1 MANLFNNRVI
11 TLVRHG
17 KIAGAAA
24 LYGCTDVALSETGRA
39 ELLQALKAIHQH
51 TAISELIASP
61 LQRCT
66 LAAEHFVQQ
75 HQIPFALEP
84 RFQEINFGEWDGIAF
99 DELGSEW
106 DNLARF
112 WQAPATFQPPRG
124 ERLQDFAARVIAAW
138 EDLLR
143 QPDLLTNAQ
152 PNVQHQVI
160 VCHGGVIRIIIAHI
174 LKLDFCNPSLFQ
186 QLHIDY
192 SSQTRIE
199 IANHAHAVPVIKYI
213 GMCSTTSR

>member
-61 LQRCT
+61 LQRCA
-66 LAAEHFVQQ
+66 LAAEHFAQQ

-106 DNLARF
+106 DNLACF

-138 EDLLR
+138 QDLLR
-143 QPDLLTNAQ
+143 QPNA
-152 PNVQHQVI
+152 QHQVI

-174 LKLDFCNPSLFQ
+174 LKMDFCNPSLFQ

-192 SSQTRIE
+192 SSHTRIE
-199 IANHAHAVPVIKYI
+199 IANHAQAVPVIKHI
-213 GMCSTTSR
+213 GMNSTTPR